1 MSNKK
6 LNKRLSAKNEK
17 ILRDIKKMQNE
28 TVNTKELSRKLNH
41 NHKKLESLQK
51 KHDKLSQEYVGL
63 KEEKVLN
70 VKEINQLKDSL
81 NVVNQSKNRLDENK
95 KNLENE
101 LKIINEQ
108 RDEITMELKTEKQVV
123 EGLKCEL
130 MKFHQINGEQNESLK
145 EANE

>member
-1 MSNKK
+1 MG
-6 LNKRLSAKNEK
+6 EK
-17 ILRDIKKMQNE
+17 AF
-28 TVNTKELSRKLNH
+28 
-41 NHKKLESLQK
+41 
-51 KHDKLSQEYVGL
+51 
-63 KEEKVLN
+63 N

-145 EANE
+145 EANESNSRFKEEIDAMSKQLTSCNAKIEELTEANVEYAQKEKVCNQRMNRCH